1 MKAPPVGASAQISR
15 TVDRAMIKEFA
26 EFSGDDNPMHLSPEF
41 AKRTRFGRPVAHGML
56 TASLI
61 SAVIGTK
68 LPGPGCIYVSQTLN
82 FRKPV
87 FEGDTITTTATV
99 LAVNAHKPLVTLRT
113 ECANQ
118 RGERVLDGEALV
130 LLDDLADPH

>member
-1 MKAPPVGASAQISR
+1 
-15 TVDRAMIKEFA
+15 MIQEFA
-26 EFSGDDNPMHLSPEF
+26 AFSGDGNPMHLSADF

-61 SAVIGTK
+61 SAVVGTK

-99 LAVNAHKPLVTLRT
+99 TGVRADKPLVTMRT
-113 ECANQ
+113 TCANQ
-118 RGERVLDGEALV
+118 RGECVLDGEALV
-130 LLDDLADPH
+130 LLDDLADPR